1 MSDMLPRCLKKNPV
15 FQHSSIPVIQ
25 YLLLKHLCLFEA
37 GSAKEVDIT
46 WERFYTEEPHSKN
59 SGKNSIQ
66 EWQNEDDSRNS
77 KEQMFTQ
84 ASPGTL
90 GTLESVLLE
99 DETWQFCFVLFCSSF
114 PQDLEPTCACLNY
127 KNKHHSLNSSSCFRD
142 LKGLQPVWGSSETTP
157 ARLEHIGCHCNS
169 CTGRLAP
176 GPFPSRS
183 WLLHK
188 GNSYSNYP
196 SFLQAELRSQRSG
209 GSHANVQLIKSA
221 PHKAARKPLTGKD
234 LAPLCLLFGNNQRD
248 PRSNQS
254 PEDVAEGLILLACP
268 GS

>member
-1 MSDMLPRCLKKNPV
+1 MSDMFPRCLKKNPV

-90 GTLESVLLE
+90 GTLESVLQE
-99 DETWQFCFVLFCSSF
+99 DETWHFCFVLFCSSF

-176 GPFPSRS
+176 GPFTSRS
-183 WLLHK
+183 RLLHK

-196 SFLQAELRSQRSG
+196 SFLQNELRSQRQVEGAMQMCS
-209 GSHANVQLIKSA
+209 SLKV
-221 PHKAARKPLTGKD
+221 RLTKQ
-234 LAPLCLLFGNNQRD
+234 PGNH
-248 PRSNQS
+248 
-254 PEDVAEGLILLACP
+254 LLAKILPLSIFCLAITKGIQGVINP
-268 GS
+268 PRMLLKASFC